1 MPSIGWRQGVFLG
14 RLYGVS
20 VLQLASCGV
29 AKSVL
34 RLALCGVTEMW
45 NPCVMRSAKSMLRL
59 GLCVVGKLRNP
70 CIVAHFFAALLRGS
84 SRLCYAALC
93 GFLAQFF
100 AALCGSAILST
111 VRPFLPLK
119 PVAKAWS
126 FELLVGLYLHCEGI
140 VMDHILL
147 IGVLSDWI
155 FRS

>member
-1 MPSIGWRQGVFLG
+1 MPSIGWWQGVFLG

-93 GFLAQFF
+93 GFLARFF
-100 AALCGSAILST
+100 AAFLRDSSRLCAVQPSFPRFGHFSPSSLWRRLGLSSSWSAST
-111 VRPFLPLK
+111 FI
-119 PVAKAWS
+119 AKA
-126 FELLVGLYLHCEGI
+126 
-140 VMDHILL
+140 
-147 IGVLSDWI
+147 
-155 FRS
+155 